1 MPRTPR
7 IQSPQWHDPM
17 TDMLVEERR
26 RRNDEFHN
34 LYGRSRQDFW
44 ESVARRFI
52 CVIFY
57 FVYSL
62 KKYLNSTDPFVNS
75 ELIVILIRVLRDSNV
90 VKSGEIY

>member
-62 KKYLNSTDPFVNS
+62 ITGLQCSQKWRNL
-75 ELIVILIRVLRDSNV
+75 LRDYNV
-90 VKSGEIY
+90 SKKNKK